1 MEIDLTR
8 MSEPQRDFFL
18 SDAKYTCYGGAR
30 GGGKSW
36 GMRTLLVLNA
46 LKYPGLNILL
56 LRRTLPELRENH
68 IVPMRAMLHGVAKY
82 NATEKTF
89 TFPNGSRIVAGYLAH
104 EGDILQYQGQ
114 EYGIIGMEEATHFTE
129 DQMQLLIPC
138 NRDTRSGRKPR
149 MYFTCN
155 PGGVGHSWVKRLFV
169 DGQYEGKENPANYK
183 FIRARVYDNA
193 PLMEANPEYVDALEG
208 LPEDLRRAY
217 LDGDWDVFVGQYFT
231 EFRRELHVC
240 EPFEIPAHWSRF
252 RALDYGLDMLAVV
265 WGAFDELGNAYIY
278 RELCKPDVV
287 IADAARMILDASANE
302 PVLNTF
308 APADMWARNRATGR
322 GQAEMFAEAGLILT
336 QVRNS
341 RIDGWLSLKDWMR
354 PIDNGTGEKR
364 PRLQIFS
371 TCRKLIHDLPL
382 LQHDEHNPTDVST
395 QPHDITHT
403 CFTGDTR
410 VLMADGSEKEI
421 RDIVAGDRVTSYD
434 GGQIEGICVASGLVA
449 KKADVICIT
458 LDDGRRVRST
468 PDHKFLTP
476 RGWMRADELR
486 EGDELI
492 DIGAKANI

>member
-8 MSEPQRDFFL
+8 MSEPQREFFL

-129 DQMQLLIPC
+129 EQMQLLIPC
-138 NRDTRSGRKPR
+138 NRDTRSGRRPR

-155 PGGVGHSWVKRLFV
+155 PGGIGHSWVKRLFV

-193 PLMEANPEYVDALEG
+193 PLIETNPEYVEALEG
-208 LPEDLRRAY
+208 LPDDLRRAY

-265 WGAFDELGNAYIY
+265 WGAFDEMGNAYIY

-395 QPHDITHT
+395 QPHEITHMPDSLRYL
-403 CFTGDTR
+403 C
-410 VLMADGSEKEI
+410 
-421 RDIVAGDRVTSYD
+421 
-434 GGQIEGICVASGLVA
+434 
-449 KKADVICIT
+449 
-458 LDDGRRVRST
+458 DGRPSHRVIIPQEYDSQ
-468 PDHKFLTP
+468 
-476 RGWMRADELR
+476 
-486 EGDELI
+486 I
-492 DIGAKANI
+492 DSFINYGG